1 MSKKLLTIFSLLLIF
16 FVMSCNNKS
25 TDTTP
30 TGPTDST
37 PTGPTNTTPTGPT
50 NTTPTGP
57 TDSTTTAPT
66 APLKDSQYVGKWYEK
81 DSHDRVIEIKQ
92 DGSID
97 LLGKTEV
104 LVSASGTDVIKEGDA
119 VFKTTFSKDGQTA
132 EILLTFNSAATGS
145 MLLDKNNTITIV
157 KK

>member
-25 TDTTP
+25 TDS
-30 TGPTDST
+30 TGPDYTDPIDPPASR
-37 PTGPTNTTPTGPT
+37 
-50 NTTPTGP
+50 
-57 TDSTTTAPT
+57 
-66 APLKDSQYVGKWYEK
+66 PLKDSQYVGKWYEK
-81 DSHDRVIEIKQ
+81 DSNDRVIEIKQ

-97 LLGKTEV
+97 LLDQTKV
-104 LVSASGTDVIKEGDA
+104 LASVSGTDVIKEGDA
-119 VFKTTFSKDGQTA
+119 VFKATFSKEGQTA
-132 EILLTFNSAATGS
+132 EIVLTFTNSTTGS

>member
-25 TDTTP
+25 TDSK
-30 TGPTDST
+30 GPDYTDPIDPPASR
-37 PTGPTNTTPTGPT
+37 
-50 NTTPTGP
+50 
-57 TDSTTTAPT
+57 
-66 APLKDSQYVGKWYEK
+66 PLKDSQYVGKWYEEISN
-81 DSHDRVIEIKQ
+81 DPVIEIKQ

-97 LLGKTEV
+97 LLDKTEV

-119 VFKTTFSKDGQTA
+119 VFKTTFSKNGQTA
-132 EILLTFNSAATGS
+132 EIVLTFTNSTTGS
-145 MLLDKNNTITIV
+145 MLLDKDNTITIV

>member
-25 TDTTP
+25 TDSK
-30 TGPTDST
+30 GPDYTDPIDPPASR
-37 PTGPTNTTPTGPT
+37 
-50 NTTPTGP
+50 
-57 TDSTTTAPT
+57 
-66 APLKDSQYVGKWYEK
+66 PLKDSQYVGKWYEEISN
-81 DSHDRVIEIKQ
+81 DPVIEIKQ

-97 LLGKTEV
+97 LLDKTEV
-104 LVSASGTDVIKEGDA
+104 LVSASGTDDIKEGDA
-119 VFKTTFSKDGQTA
+119 VFKTTFSKNGQTA
-132 EILLTFNSAATGS
+132 EIVLTFTNSTTGS

>member
-30 TGPTDST
+30 TGPT
-37 PTGPTNTTPTGPT
+37 G
-50 NTTPTGP
+50 
-57 TDSTTTAPT
+57 TTTTDPV
-66 APLKDSQYVGKWYEK
+66 APLKDSQYVGEWHQKI
-81 DSHDRVIEIKQ
+81 SNVRVIEIKQ

-97 LLGKTEV
+97 LFDKTGAP
-104 LVSASGTDVIKEGDA
+104 VSASGTNVIKEGDA
-119 VFKTTFSKDGQTA
+119 VFKTTFSKEGQP
-132 EILLTFNSAATGS
+132 IKIVLTFTDSKTGS
-145 MLLDKNNTITIV
+145 MLLDIDSDNPIPIV

>member
-25 TDTTP
+25 TDSK
-30 TGPTDST
+30 GPDYTDPIDPPASR
-37 PTGPTNTTPTGPT
+37 
-50 NTTPTGP
+50 
-57 TDSTTTAPT
+57 
-66 APLKDSQYVGKWYEK
+66 PLKDSQYVGKWYEEISN
-81 DSHDRVIEIKQ
+81 DPVIEIKQ

-97 LLGKTEV
+97 LLDKTEV

-119 VFKTTFSKDGQTA
+119 VFKTTFSKNGKTA
-132 EILLTFNSAATGS
+132 EIVLTFTNSTTGS
-145 MLLDKNNTITIV
+145 MLLDKDNTITIV

>member
-25 TDTTP
+25 TDS
-30 TGPTDST
+30 TGPDYTDPIDPPASR
-37 PTGPTNTTPTGPT
+37 
-50 NTTPTGP
+50 
-57 TDSTTTAPT
+57 
-66 APLKDSQYVGKWYEK
+66 PLKDSQYVGKWYEEI
-81 DSHDRVIEIKQ
+81 SNDRVIEIKQ

-97 LLGKTEV
+97 LLDQTKV
-104 LVSASGTDVIKEGDA
+104 LASVSGTDVIKEGDA
-119 VFKTTFSKDGQTA
+119 VFKATFSKEGQTA
-132 EILLTFNSAATGS
+132 EIVLTFTNSTTGS

>member
-25 TDTTP
+25 TDS
-30 TGPTDST
+30 TGPDYTDPIDPPASR
-37 PTGPTNTTPTGPT
+37 
-50 NTTPTGP
+50 
-57 TDSTTTAPT
+57 
-66 APLKDSQYVGKWYEK
+66 PLKDSQYVGKWYEK
-81 DSHDRVIEIKQ
+81 THNDSVIEIKQ

-97 LLGKTEV
+97 LLDQTKV
-104 LVSASGTDVIKEGDA
+104 LASVSGTDVIKEGDA
-119 VFKTTFSKDGQTA
+119 VFKATFSKEGQTA
-132 EILLTFNSAATGS
+132 EIVLTFTDSKTGS

>member
-25 TDTTP
+25 TD
-30 TGPTDST
+30 S
-37 PTGPTNTTPTGPT
+37 
-50 NTTPTGP
+50 TPTGP

-66 APLKDSQYVGKWYEK
+66 APLKDSQYVGKWYEEISN
-81 DSHDRVIEIKQ
+81 DPVIEIKQ
-92 DGSID
+92 DGGID
-97 LLGKTEV
+97 LLDKAVV

-119 VFKTTFSKDGQTA
+119 VFKTTFSKEGQTA
-132 EILLTFNSAATGS
+132 EIVLTFTSAATGS
-145 MLLDKNNTITIV
+145 MLLDKDNTITIV

>member
-16 FVMSCNNKS
+16 FAMSCNNKS
-25 TDTTP
+25 
-30 TGPTDST
+30 TDST
-37 PTGPTNTTPTGPT
+37 PTGPTNTT
-50 NTTPTGP
+50 TT
-57 TDSTTTAPT
+57 DPT

-81 DSHDRVIEIKQ
+81 NSSTFVFEIKQ

-97 LLGKTEV
+97 LSVKTGV

-119 VFKTTFSKDGQTA
+119 VFKAAFSKDGQTA
-132 EILLTFNSAATGS
+132 EIVLTFTNSTTGS
-145 MLLDKNNTITIV
+145 MLLNKENTITIV